1 MPKYT
6 VSTADGRQF
15 AINAPEGASQADI
28 LQYAQ
33 SNLGLALPGESQ
45 QEMTPEDILA
55 DVNPDRGFF
64 GATGA
69 GLSRGF
75 TRLGSTFGDVLP
87 ALGASALGFDDY
99 AKRQMEEA
107 AATEEQLQRT
117 NPTQFRSLSDIKG
130 AGDFLPFV
138 GETVGEQVPNLLT
151 SLIPGGVGA
160 AVGRRAVVGAAEK
173 QLAGLAEKRL
183 AGAAERQLL
192 KKTAAAE
199 GLAPEFAAVP
209 GEMAAA
215 VRTAATTPKAIQA
228 SAESMKRLLPKTLGD
243 EAANTGAMAGL
254 YLGSV
259 AQNAPEIF
267 QNIYDQTG
275 EFAPGAALIGGAIGG
290 ALDSI
295 LPAQLLKVV
304 RGNPA
309 LKAEIVARIA
319 EGKGV
324 KSGFLPALKSGAV
337 GAAKGVG
344 TEGLTEAA
352 QEAISIQAERIVG
365 DTQEAWGSEEF
376 DRLIESGVRGAVA
389 GGVFGPVAGAVDYGR
404 QTGVIAEREKAQRAE
419 EEAAA
424 KIQKDAEEAAEL
436 AGLPERYQTIDARLQ
451 EAETNLA
458 ATPGSKQ
465 LQIQRDQVLAE
476 RKALEA
482 RETFLK
488 TPPEERAKVE
498 AAKEQAPAVEGP
510 KAARDYTVSDLLKEL
525 GVTEQ
530 EAAAAIK
537 EYNSRP
543 DKPAGEENFRV
554 GFKDLARGD
563 VANKFST
570 LLDILQPRHIAD
582 IKDDTDAQL
591 EFGRRVDEVKAT
603 HPNLQS
609 DQIEADRIAGIKP
622 TQFGKEFK
630 AITGDAKITAE
641 NAPQI
646 YTALVA
652 RRDQVKPHNPP
663 LADFFDAQIQKFN
676 LLKEAQATALSG
688 PVAAPEVAQKVVTP
702 EVTPVEG
709 PSQEEVE
716 KAQQEEYDRQ
726 EAADQLAKDIADEQT
741 DMAEK
746 DFEVSQNKEQ
756 VEPDTG
762 AIEYL
767 QKNIDPRYGR
777 IIESSEQFGALS
789 RRGNDYTALNKMVG
803 RRIALDHLAGNITL
817 SKKFDK
823 DSPEK
828 RQEHLD
834 YGEHGKKFYNS
845 LTWEEQ
851 QYVKNK
857 VRELSDTEMSVE
869 QTRLAAEPEEE
880 TTAEGDTLEEAIA
893 SKEALPG
900 LYAKQNE
907 IAGKIAEM
915 TEQGASESAIAAVLK
930 EKPDLT
936 SEQAAE
942 NAKNRELKALQKEAS
957 RVSRQIAKSI
967 ELQDAPTVKELNTLS
982 EHIRAIEN
990 DIARPIEKVVP
1001 ATVRDSGVEG
1011 APEAYFRGWQKKLRE
1026 QLAEAKDRYTFG
1038 ADVLEG
1044 AFNRLRN
1051 GVVRVGRSLES
1062 AQRIKGP
1069 NESALRGALE
1079 GQYEKL
1085 RKFVDLHPQFDYL
1098 VKEEELRK
1106 AFPTYRPP
1114 AVATTPEK
1122 AIDSLSRAMGRN
1134 IGKVVSVTT
1143 TPEKAGLKNVPAGAR
1158 AMVSPEGKAYLFT
1171 DMIPE
1176 GDELS
1181 VFLHEFGDHLGMR
1194 ALVGNGNY
1202 NYLVNKV
1209 KEWAAN
1215 TKSDSRESRLAR
1227 KALKRVPKK
1236 TDVDDE
1242 ILAYFIEEAVRDGI
1256 NPKDLQSSVKP
1267 ETLSE
1272 SLKAFFNK
1280 VMGGVKNLLS
1290 KLRLNPENIKAQDI
1304 VDLAYGAAHLE
1315 LDEKINALE
1324 AAPAPVVKTK
1334 RAKKLP
1340 KAKFSMAPAGEFVS
1354 APRVRRDT
1362 PALVTM
1368 REDPIGATETV
1379 SDVQTVAERIFGL
1392 MDSIVDAA
1400 PEWSQ
1405 KTLKAVQNAIEN
1417 PVAKDSRSLINDAL
1431 SLRELAEENKT
1442 SNPEMSTAILDLHKA
1457 VSKRDFRAATYLQEM
1472 EKFYTSAKKRL
1483 GKFDL
1488 NTQKMFHNLV
1498 HQSTLKRIQFDKSE
1512 NKGHPLTKQF
1522 ESMNADLQKLYF
1534 ELRDQYAGILQK
1546 FLDQI
1551 DTSEVL
1557 GPASKVL
1564 AKLMAKQIT
1573 PYFPLFRRGDFWLR
1587 YVDPTTQEDWVLA
1600 FENNSDRRDAERFL
1614 KSNGMKEITPFRR
1627 PKEVTMDNLPP
1638 TRQFRDIIKLLE
1650 EKLPRDPTTK
1660 EMTPSAQDALNEVY
1674 GTWLT
1679 MFPTQSIM
1687 QNFRP
1692 RKGTL
1697 GFREDSLANFAEVG
1711 SRMAMNVAQFE
1722 SIQSIDKAINAAKG
1736 ARGNRPNAK
1745 DNAAW
1750 ESIQSRV
1757 PFLKNPVQK
1766 DGFVGALAAKS
1777 GYLSY
1782 VYYLI
1787 GNPSTAIANYMQL
1800 PIIAVPV
1807 LGSRYGY
1814 TETTAAFS
1822 KATYMYFKG
1831 GYDDNTTMGN
1841 PLTGRPMADR
1851 SIMGDKSKLSP
1862 EHRELFEAGLEQS
1875 AFTRTVG
1882 QELLEVRRK
1891 GLSDPTSMTLR
1902 VQTWLSRM
1910 FTNVERHNREVT
1922 LLAAYELARKGSS
1935 TRKKLDHAQA
1945 IEEAIK
1951 AVEEIHSSSKAELG
1965 PALAQTGF
1973 GKIAFTF
1980 KRVIMSMLYL
1990 QYKLSKQMLAGAT
2003 REEKYEALKALA
2015 GTNIMCWTFAGLK
2028 GVPVFG
2034 AVSIAASLTKSII
2047 DKIDDDYDDE
2057 PLDPYKYVLTHWG
2070 RMASNG
2076 PLGVLTNIDW
2086 SSRTG
2091 LGADSLWK
2099 GDPQTLS
2106 ESGPLIYMI
2115 EALGGPAY
2123 GIAKNTWEAI
2133 KFYYRGDT
2141 YRAIETA
2148 VPAAVKNPMKAWRY
2162 ATEGVRNQKGYK
2174 IIDDPTGWELFTQVG
2189 GFTSDRL
2196 SETYERNNIASAE
2209 QRRGRELKSNLLA
2222 RRNLAKYARDRDEL
2236 NDVEADIR
2244 QYNRSVWGREDKID
2258 GETKE
2263 KSWNGW
2269 NQQMKDS
2276 VNGLSLDNKHRKRL
2290 IESAGLEDIGED

>member
-1 MPKYT
+1 MQTFLVRTPDGRAFEVDGENENDAISYLQNALGEQNAPNSAIDDTLSAYEQYINQQKPQETAPRQDDPYLQELFDRTKRQRGFGDNFGPAFSRASTGLGSTITDLIPAAYYT
-6 VSTADGRQF
+6 FTGDEQAAKDQLAEAKAKQEEAARLNPPQFKGVEEVTASTALPF
-15 AINAPEGASQADI
+15 
-28 LQYAQ
+28 
-33 SNLGLALPGESQ
+33 LGEKLGEVLP
-45 QEMTPEDILA
+45 
-55 DVNPDRGFF
+55 
-64 GATGA
+64 ATGA
-69 GLSRGF
+69 TLS
-75 TRLGSTFGDVLP
+75 LALAAP
-87 ALGASALGFDDY
+87 AAALALGASPAL
-99 AKRQMEEA
+99 
-107 AATEEQLQRT
+107 AT
-117 NPTQFRSLSDIKG
+117 
-130 AGDFLPFV
+130 A
-138 GETVGEQVPNLLT
+138 
-151 SLIPGGVGA
+151 
-160 AVGRRAVVGAAEK
+160 
-173 QLAGLAEKRL
+173 
-183 AGAAERQLL
+183 AGAA
-192 KKTAAAE
+192 TA
-199 GLAPEFAAVP
+199 
-209 GEMAAA
+209 
-215 VRTAATTPKAIQA
+215 
-228 SAESMKRLLPKTLGD
+228 
-243 EAANTGAMAGL
+243 
-254 YLGSV
+254 YLGSF
-259 AQNAPEIF
+259 AMNAPNEL
-267 QNIYDQTG
+267 QNLYDKTG
-275 EFAPGAALIGGAIGG
+275 NLELPAAVISGGLQS
-290 ALDSI
+290 ALDI
-295 LPAQLLKVV
+295 LPELRVAGKIA
-304 RGNPA
+304 GP
-309 LKAEIVARIA
+309 LKAAVTE
-319 EGKGV
+319 KLLS
-324 KSGFLPALKSGAV
+324 KSGMNPSLIKSV
-337 GAAKGVG
+337 AKETGIG
-344 TEGLTEAA
+344 LAGEGLTGGA
-352 QEAISIQAERIVG
+352 QEAISIAAEDIVTKNK
-365 DTQEAWGSEEF
+365 DLWGSEEF
-376 DRLIESGVRGAVA
+376 SRILNGAVNEA
-389 GGVFGPVAGAVDYGR
+389 VGGLAFGPVAGAVDYGR
-404 QTGVIAEREKAQRAE
+404 QTNVIAEREKAQRAE

-424 KIQKDAEEAAEL
+424 ETQKDAEEAAEL
-436 AGLPERYQTIDARLQ
+436 AGMAERYQSVDARLQ
-451 EAETNLA
+451 ETENNLS
-458 ATPGSKQ
+458 ATPTSKQ
-465 LQIQRDQVLAE
+465 LQIQRDQLLAE

-482 RETFLK
+482 REALLK
-488 TPPEERAKVE
+488 TPRAERAKVE
-498 AAKEQAPAVEGP
+498 PAKEQPTVETGL

-563 VANKFST
+563 IANKFSK

-591 EFGRRVDEVKAT
+591 AFGRRVDEVRAT
-603 HPNLQS
+603 HPNLQP
-609 DQIEADRIAGIKP
+609 DQIEADKIAGIKP

-646 YTALVA
+646 YAALAA
-652 RRDQVKPHNPP
+652 RRDQVKPHNAP
-663 LADFFDAQIQKFN
+663 LADYIDAQIQKFN

-688 PVAAPEVAQKVVTP
+688 PVSAPAVAQKVAEPAPQVTS
-702 EVTPVEG
+702 VEG
-709 PSQEEVE
+709 PTAEEVE
-716 KAQQEEYDRQ
+716 SALQEEYDRQ
-726 EAADQLAKDIADEQT
+726 EAADQLAKDIADEQEQ
-741 DMAEK
+741 MAEK
-746 DFEVSQNKEQ
+746 DFEVSKNKEQ

-762 AIEYL
+762 PIEYL

-777 IIESSEQFGALS
+777 IIESSEQFRALS
-789 RRGNDYTALNKMVG
+789 KLGDDYTALNKMVG
-803 RRIALDHLAGNITL
+803 RQVALDHLVGNITL

-823 DSPEK
+823 DSAEK

-834 YGEHGKKFYNS
+834 YVDTDEFGKDPLDFSGTKEVDEAGNLSPYSALFQRSGGEYGKNFYNS

-857 VRELSDTEMSVE
+857 VRELSDIELSVE
-869 QTRLAAEPEEE
+869 QSRVDAEPETE
-880 TTAEGDTLEEAIA
+880 TEIDGETLEEAV
-893 SKEALPG
+893 SSVDVLPE
-900 LYAKQNE
+900 LYAKRDE
-907 IAGKIAEM
+907 IANQIAEI
-915 TEQGASESAIAAVLK
+915 TERGASESAIANVYK
-930 EKPDLT
+930 EYPT
-936 SEQAAE
+936 ITREQAE
-942 NAKNRELKALQKEAS
+942 EQAKNKELKALQKKADRIQGKIS
-957 RVSRQIAKSI
+957 KVA
-967 ELQDAPTVKELNTLS
+967 ELEEAPTLKELNDLS
-982 EHIRAIEN
+982 ENMQELKNELAKDLEN
-990 DIARPIEKVVP
+990 VVP
-1001 ATVRDSGVEG
+1001 LEIRQANIEG
-1011 APEAYFRGWQKKLRE
+1011 APESYFRGRQKKLRAK
-1026 QLAEAKDRYTFG
+1026 LAEAKDRYDRG

-1051 GVVRVGRSLES
+1051 GVVRVGRALET
-1062 AQRIKGP
+1062 AQKIKG
-1069 NESALRGALE
+1069 EKETTLRSTLE
-1079 GQYEKL
+1079 TQYDKL

-1134 IGKVVSVTT
+1134 VGNVVSVTA
-1143 TPEKAGLKNVPAGAR
+1143 TPEEAGLKNVPAGAR

-1171 DMIPE
+1171 NMIPE

-1194 ALVGNGNY
+1194 TLVGNGNY

-1209 KEWAAN
+1209 KEWASN
-1215 TKSDSRESRLAR
+1215 PKGNSRENRLAR
-1227 KALKRVPKK
+1227 QAIKRVPEK
-1236 TDVDDE
+1236 TNVDDE
-1242 ILAYFIEEAVRDGI
+1242 VLAYFIEEAVRDGI
-1256 NPKDLQSSVKP
+1256 KPNDLQASVQP

-1315 LDEKINALE
+1315 LDSQIPALSTK
-1324 AAPAPVVKTK
+1324 APTIITAKRTK
-1334 RAKKLP
+1334 KPDRSAQIAKKFNE
-1340 KAKFSMAPAGEFVS
+1340 AKFSMAPKGEFIS
-1354 APRVRRDT
+1354 APRVRKDT
-1362 PALVTM
+1362 PARVIM

-1379 SDVQTVAERIFGL
+1379 SDVQTVADRVFGL
-1392 MDSIVDAA
+1392 MDSIVDAS

-1417 PVAKDSRSLINDAL
+1417 PVAKDSRSLINNAL

-1442 SNPEMSTAILDLHKA
+1442 SNPEMSNAILDLHKA
-1457 VSKRDFRAATYLQEM
+1457 VSKRDYRATNYLQEM
-1472 EKFYTSAKKRL
+1472 EKFYMRAKDRL
-1483 GKFDL
+1483 GKFDSK
-1488 NTQKMFHNLV
+1488 TQKTFNNLV

-1512 NKGHPLTKQF
+1512 FRGHPLTKQF
-1522 ESMNADLQKLYF
+1522 LSMDADLQKLYF

-1551 DTSEVL
+1551 ETSEVL
-1557 GPASKVL
+1557 GPASKIL

-1587 YVDPTTQEDWVLA
+1587 YVDPTTQEDWVMA
-1600 FENNSDRRDAERFL
+1600 FENNSDRRDAQKFL
-1614 KSNGMKEITPFRR
+1614 KSNGMVDIVPFRR

-1650 EKLPRDPTTK
+1650 EKLPRDPNTK

-1736 ARGNRPNAK
+1736 ARGKNPNAK
-1745 DNAAW
+1745 DNAVW
-1750 ESIQSRV
+1750 ESIQYRV

-1766 DGFVGALAAKS
+1766 NGFVGALAAKS

-1800 PIIAVPV
+1800 PIIAVPI

-1814 TETTAAFS
+1814 TETTAAMA
-1822 KATYMYFKG
+1822 KATQMYFKG
-1831 GYDDNTTMGN
+1831 GYDDNTTMTN
-1841 PLTGRPMADR
+1841 PLTGKSMADR
-1851 SIMGDKSKLSP
+1851 SIMGDKSKLSQ
-1862 EHRELFEAGLEQS
+1862 EHKELFEAGLEQS
-1875 AFTRTVG
+1875 AFTRTTA

-1891 GLSDPTSMTLR
+1891 GLSDPTSMSLR

-1922 LLAAYELARKGSS
+1922 LLAAYELARKGSG
-1935 TRKKLDHAQA
+1935 TRKKLEHAEA

-1951 AVEEIHSSSKAELG
+1951 TVEEIHSSTKAELG

-1973 GKIAFTF
+1973 GKIALTF

-2003 REEKYEALKALA
+2003 REEKYEALKGLA
-2015 GTNIMCWTFAGLK
+2015 GTNVMCWTFAGLK
-2028 GVPVFG
+2028 GIPVFG
-2034 AVSIAASLTKSII
+2034 AISIAASLAKSLI

-2057 PLDPYKYVLTHWG
+2057 PLDPYKYVLTNWG
-2070 RMASNG
+2070 RMAANG
-2076 PLGVLTNIDW
+2076 PLGVMTNIDW

-2091 LGADSLWK
+2091 LGVDSLWRA
-2099 GDPQTLS
+2099 DPRTLS
-2106 ESGPLIYMI
+2106 ESGPLVYML

-2133 KFYYRGDT
+2133 KIYYRGDT

-2148 VPAAVKNPMKAWRY
+2148 VPAVVKNPMKAWRY

-2174 IIDDPTGWELFTQVG
+2174 IIDDPTSWEIFTQVG

-2196 SETYERNNIASAE
+2196 SETYERNNIAAAE
-2209 QRRGRELKSNLLA
+2209 QRRGRELQSNLLL
-2222 RRNLAKYARDRDEL
+2222 RRNLAKNSRDYEEL
-2236 NDVEADIR
+2236 REVEADIR
-2244 QYNRSVWGREDKID
+2244 RFSKSKWGRID
-2258 GETKE
+2258 PIDAATKRRSWE
-2263 KSWNGW
+2263 GWKS
-2269 NQQMKDS
+2269 QMENS
-2276 VNGLSLDNKHRKRL
+2276 VNGLTLDKQHRKQL
-2290 IESAGLEDIGED
+2290 IKNAGLEDIE

>member
-1 MPKYT
+1 MQTFLVKTPDGRAFEVDGENENDAINYLQNALGGGTDSNAPIVPQRSSIDSTIDAYGQYLDRQGETSSEEAPQQDDTYLQDLLARAKRQRGFGDNFGPAFSRASTGVESTVTDLIPAAYYT
-6 VSTADGRQF
+6 FTGNEQAAKDQLAEAKAKQEEAARLNPPQFKGVEEVTASTALPFLGEKLGE
-15 AINAPEGASQADI
+15 ALPATGAT
-28 LQYAQ
+28 
-33 SNLGLALPGESQ
+33 LGLAIAAPAAAL
-45 QEMTPEDILA
+45 
-55 DVNPDRGFF
+55 
-64 GATGA
+64 
-69 GLSRGF
+69 
-75 TRLGSTFGDVLP
+75 
-87 ALGASALGFDDY
+87 ALGASPALATAAGAATAYLGSFAMNAPNELQNLYD
-99 AKRQMEEA
+99 KTGNLELPA
-107 AATEEQLQRT
+107 AAISGGLQ
-117 NPTQFRSLSDIKG
+117 SALDI
-130 AGDFLPFV
+130 LP
-138 GETVGEQVPNLLT
+138 EL
-151 SLIPGGVGA
+151 
-160 AVGRRAVVGAAEK
+160 
-173 QLAGLAEKRL
+173 RL
-183 AGAAERQLL
+183 AGKIAGPL
-192 KKTAAAE
+192 K
-199 GLAPEFAAVP
+199 AAVT
-209 GEMAAA
+209 E
-215 VRTAATTPKAIQA
+215 K
-228 SAESMKRLLPKTLGD
+228 LLSKSGMNPSLIK
-243 EAANTGAMAGL
+243 
-254 YLGSV
+254 SV
-259 AQNAPEIF
+259 AKE
-267 QNIYDQTG
+267 TG
-275 EFAPGAALIGGAIGG
+275 IGFAG
-290 ALDSI
+290 
-295 LPAQLLKVV
+295 
-304 RGNPA
+304 
-309 LKAEIVARIA
+309 
-319 EGKGV
+319 
-324 KSGFLPALKSGAV
+324 
-337 GAAKGVG
+337 
-344 TEGLTEAA
+344 EGLTGGA
-352 QEAISIQAERIVG
+352 QEAISIAAEKIVTENK
-365 DTQEAWGSEEF
+365 DLWGSEEF
-376 DRLIESGVRGAVA
+376 SRVLNGAVNEA
-389 GGVFGPVAGAVDYGR
+389 VGGLAFGPVAGAVDYGR
-404 QTGVIAEREKAQRAE
+404 QTNVIAERENAQRAE

-424 KIQKDAEEAAEL
+424 KTQKDAEEAAEL
-436 AGLPERYQTIDARLQ
+436 AGMAERYQAIDARLQ
-451 EAETNLA
+451 ETETNLA

-476 RKALEA
+476 RKSLEA
-482 RETFLK
+482 RETLLK
-488 TPPEERAKVE
+488 TPLEERAKIE
-498 AAKEQAPAVEGP
+498 AAKEKAPIAEGP

-537 EYNSRP
+537 EYNNRP

-609 DQIEADRIAGIKP
+609 DQIEADKIAGIKP

-646 YTALVA
+646 YAALAA
-652 RRDQVKPHNPP
+652 RRDQVKPHNAP

-688 PVAAPEVAQKVVTP
+688 PVAAPAVAQRVVTP

-709 PSQEEVE
+709 PTAEEVE
-716 KAQQEEYDRQ
+716 SALQEEYDRQ
-726 EAADQLAKDIADEQT
+726 EAADQLAMDIADEQKQ
-741 DMAEK
+741 MAEK
-746 DFEVSQNKEQ
+746 DFEVSKNKEQ

-762 AIEYL
+762 PIEYL

-789 RRGNDYTALNKMVG
+789 KLGNDYTALNKMVG
-803 RRIALDHLAGNITL
+803 RQVALDHLVGNITL

-823 DSPEK
+823 DSAEK

-834 YGEHGKKFYNS
+834 YVDTDEFGKDPLDFSGTKEVDEAGNLSPYSALFQRSGGEYGKNFYNS

-857 VRELSDTEMSVE
+857 VRELSDIELSVE
-869 QTRLAAEPEEE
+869 QSRVDAEPETE
-880 TTAEGDTLEEAIA
+880 TEIDGETLEEAV
-893 SKEALPG
+893 SSVDVLPE
-900 LYAKQNE
+900 LYAKRDE
-907 IAGKIAEM
+907 IANQIAEI
-915 TEQGASESAIAAVLK
+915 TERGASESAIANVYK
-930 EKPDLT
+930 EYPT
-936 SEQAAE
+936 ITREQAE
-942 NAKNRELKALQKEAS
+942 EQAKNKELKALQKKADRIQGKIS
-957 RVSRQIAKSI
+957 KVA
-967 ELQDAPTVKELNTLS
+967 ELEEAPTLKELNDLS
-982 EHIRAIEN
+982 ENMQELKNELAKDLEN
-990 DIARPIEKVVP
+990 VVP
-1001 ATVRDSGVEG
+1001 LEIRQANIEG
-1011 APEAYFRGWQKKLRE
+1011 APESYFRGRQKKLRAK
-1026 QLAEAKDRYTFG
+1026 LAEAKDRYDRG

-1051 GVVRVGRSLES
+1051 GVVRVGRALET
-1062 AQRIKGP
+1062 AQKIKG
-1069 NESALRGALE
+1069 EKETTLRSTLE
-1079 GQYEKL
+1079 TQYDKL

-1134 IGKVVSVTT
+1134 VGNVVSVTA
-1143 TPEKAGLKNVPAGAR
+1143 TPEEAGLKNVPAGAR

-1171 DMIPE
+1171 NMIPE

-1209 KEWAAN
+1209 KEWASN
-1215 TKSDSRESRLAR
+1215 PKGNSRENRLAR
-1227 KALKRVPKK
+1227 QAIKRVPEK
-1236 TDVDDE
+1236 TNVDDE
-1242 ILAYFIEEAVRDGI
+1242 VLAYFIEEAVRDGI
-1256 NPKDLQSSVKP
+1256 KPNDLQASVQP

-1315 LDEKINALE
+1315 LDSQIPALSTK
-1324 AAPAPVVKTK
+1324 APTIITAKRTK
-1334 RAKKLP
+1334 KPDRSAQIAKKFNE
-1340 KAKFSMAPAGEFVS
+1340 AKFSMAPKGEFIS
-1354 APRVRRDT
+1354 APRVRKDT
-1362 PALVTM
+1362 PARVIM

-1379 SDVQTVAERIFGL
+1379 SDVQTVADRVFGL

-1417 PVAKDSRSLINDAL
+1417 PVAKDSRSLINNAL
-1431 SLRELAEENKT
+1431 SLRELAEETKT
-1442 SNPEMSTAILDLHKA
+1442 FNPEMSTAILDLHKA
-1457 VSKRDFRAATYLQEM
+1457 VSKRDYKATNYLQDM
-1472 EKFYTSAKKRL
+1472 EKFYMKAKERL
-1483 GKFDL
+1483 GKFDI
-1488 NTQKMFHNLV
+1488 NAQKVFHNLV
-1498 HQSTLKRIQFDKSE
+1498 HQSTLKRIQFDKSQF
-1512 NKGHPLTKQF
+1512 KGHPLTKQF
-1522 ESMNADLQKLYF
+1522 ESMDADLQKLYF

-1551 DTSEVL
+1551 ETSEVL

-1587 YVDPTTQEDWVLA
+1587 YVDPTTKEDWVLA
-1600 FENNSDRRDAERFL
+1600 FENNSDRRDAQNFL
-1614 KSNGMKEITPFRR
+1614 KSNGMVEIVPFRR

-1638 TRQFRDIIKLLE
+1638 TRQFRDVIKLLE
-1650 EKLPRDPTTK
+1650 EKLPRDPNTK
-1660 EMTPSAQDALNEVY
+1660 EMTDSAKDALNEVY

-1736 ARGNRPNAK
+1736 ARGKHPNAK

-1750 ESIQSRV
+1750 ESIQYRV

-1831 GYDDNTTMGN
+1831 GYDDNTTMAN
-1841 PLTGRPMADR
+1841 PLTGKSMADR

-1875 AFTRTVG
+1875 AFTRTTA

-1891 GLSDPTSMTLR
+1891 GLSDPTSMSLR

-1935 TRKKLDHAQA
+1935 TRKKLEHAEA

-1951 AVEEIHSSSKAELG
+1951 AVEEIHSSSKSELG

-1973 GKIAFTF
+1973 GKIALTF

-2015 GTNIMCWTFAGLK
+2015 GTNVMCWTFAGLK

-2034 AVSIAASLTKSII
+2034 AVSLAASLTKSLI

-2070 RMASNG
+2070 RMAANG
-2076 PLGVLTNIDW
+2076 PLGVVTNIDW

-2123 GIAKNTWEAI
+2123 GIAKNMWEAI
-2133 KFYYRGDT
+2133 KIYNRGDT

-2148 VPAAVKNPMKAWRY
+2148 VPAVIKNPMKTWRY
-2162 ATEGVRNQKGYK
+2162 ATDGVRNQKGYK
-2174 IIDDPTGWELFTQVG
+2174 IIDDPTFMELFTQLG

-2209 QRRGRELKSNLLA
+2209 QRRGRELKSGLLA
-2222 RRNLAKYARDRDEL
+2222 RRNLAKYARDYEEL
-2236 NDVEADIR
+2236 REVEADIR
-2244 QYNRSVWGREDKID
+2244 QYNRSVWGRDDKID
-2258 GETKE
+2258 NSTKE

-2276 VNGLSLDNKHRKRL
+2276 VNGLSLDKKHRKHL
-2290 IESAGLEDIGED
+2290 IRSAGLEDIEED

>member
-1 MPKYT
+1 MQTFLVKTP
-6 VSTADGRQF
+6 DGRAF
-15 AINAPEGASQADI
+15 EVDGENENDAINYLQNALGGGTDSSAPTAPKRPSIDSTIDAYGQYLNRQGETSPEEAPQQDDTYLQDLLARTKRQRGFGDNFGPAFSRASTGVESTITDLIPAAYYTFTGNEQAAKDQLAEAKAKQEEAARLNPPQFKGVEEVTASTVLPFLGEKLGEALPATGAT
-28 LQYAQ
+28 
-33 SNLGLALPGESQ
+33 LGLALAAPAAA
-45 QEMTPEDILA
+45 L
-55 DVNPDRGFF
+55 
-64 GATGA
+64 
-69 GLSRGF
+69 
-75 TRLGSTFGDVLP
+75 
-87 ALGASALGFDDY
+87 ALGASPALATAAGAVTAYLGSFAMNAPNELQNLYD
-99 AKRQMEEA
+99 KTGNLELPA
-107 AATEEQLQRT
+107 AAISGGLQSALDILPELRLAGKIAG
-117 NPTQFRSLSDIKG
+117 PLKAAVIEKLLAKSGMEPSLLKTVAKETG
-130 AGDFLPFV
+130 LA
-138 GETVGEQVPNLLT
+138 TVGE
-151 SLIPGGVGA
+151 
-160 AVGRRAVVGAAEK
+160 
-173 QLAGLAEKRL
+173 
-183 AGAAERQLL
+183 
-192 KKTAAAE
+192 
-199 GLAPEFAAVP
+199 
-209 GEMAAA
+209 
-215 VRTAATTPKAIQA
+215 
-228 SAESMKRLLPKTLGD
+228 
-243 EAANTGAMAGL
+243 
-254 YLGSV
+254 
-259 AQNAPEIF
+259 
-267 QNIYDQTG
+267 
-275 EFAPGAALIGGAIGG
+275 
-290 ALDSI
+290 
-295 LPAQLLKVV
+295 
-304 RGNPA
+304 
-309 LKAEIVARIA
+309 
-319 EGKGV
+319 
-324 KSGFLPALKSGAV
+324 
-337 GAAKGVG
+337 
-344 TEGLTEAA
+344 GLTGGA
-352 QEAISIQAERIVG
+352 QEAISIAAEKIVTENK
-365 DTQEAWGSEEF
+365 DLWGSEEF
-376 DRLIESGVRGAVA
+376 NRVLNGAVNEA
-389 GGVFGPVAGAVDYGR
+389 VGGLAFGPVAGAVDYGR
-404 QTGVIAEREKAQRAE
+404 QTGVIAEREKTQRAE

-424 KIQKDAEEAAEL
+424 KTQKDAEEAAEL

-488 TPPEERAKVE
+488 TPPEERAKIE
-498 AAKEQAPAVEGP
+498 AAKEQAPAMEGP

-543 DKPAGEENFRV
+543 NKPAGEENFRV

-603 HPNLQS
+603 HPNLQP
-609 DQIEADRIAGIKP
+609 DQIEADKIAGIKP

-762 AIEYL
+762 PIEYL

-834 YGEHGKKFYNS
+834 YVNTDEFGADSLDFSSTKEVDEAGNLSPYSALFQRSGGEHGKKFYNS

-880 TTAEGDTLEEAIA
+880 TTAEGNTLEEAIA

-900 LYAKQNE
+900 LYAKQDE

-990 DIARPIEKVVP
+990 DIARPIGKVVP
-1001 ATVRDSGVEG
+1001 LEIRQANIEG
-1011 APEAYFRGWQKKLRE
+1011 APEAYFRGWQKKLSE
-1026 QLAEAKDRYTFG
+1026 QLAEVKDRYALG

-1227 KALKRVPKK
+1227 KALKRVPEN
-1236 TDVDDE
+1236 TDVNDE
-1242 ILAYFIEEAVRDGI
+1242 VLAYFIEEAVRDGI

-1400 PEWSQ
+1400 PEC
-1405 KTLKAVQNAIEN
+1405 
-1417 PVAKDSRSLINDAL
+1417 
-1431 SLRELAEENKT
+1431 
-1442 SNPEMSTAILDLHKA
+1442 
-1457 VSKRDFRAATYLQEM
+1457 
-1472 EKFYTSAKKRL
+1472 
-1483 GKFDL
+1483 
-1488 NTQKMFHNLV
+1488 
-1498 HQSTLKRIQFDKSE
+1498 
-1512 NKGHPLTKQF
+1512 
-1522 ESMNADLQKLYF
+1522 
-1534 ELRDQYAGILQK
+1534 
-1546 FLDQI
+1546 
-1551 DTSEVL
+1551 
-1557 GPASKVL
+1557 
-1564 AKLMAKQIT
+1564 
-1573 PYFPLFRRGDFWLR
+1573 
-1587 YVDPTTQEDWVLA
+1587 
-1600 FENNSDRRDAERFL
+1600 
-1614 KSNGMKEITPFRR
+1614 
-1627 PKEVTMDNLPP
+1627 
-1638 TRQFRDIIKLLE
+1638 
-1650 EKLPRDPTTK
+1650 
-1660 EMTPSAQDALNEVY
+1660 
-1674 GTWLT
+1674 
-1679 MFPTQSIM
+1679 
-1687 QNFRP
+1687 
-1692 RKGTL
+1692 
-1697 GFREDSLANFAEVG
+1697 
-1711 SRMAMNVAQFE
+1711 
-1722 SIQSIDKAINAAKG
+1722 
-1736 ARGNRPNAK
+1736 
-1745 DNAAW
+1745 
-1750 ESIQSRV
+1750 
-1757 PFLKNPVQK
+1757 
-1766 DGFVGALAAKS
+1766 
-1777 GYLSY
+1777 
-1782 VYYLI
+1782 
-1787 GNPSTAIANYMQL
+1787 
-1800 PIIAVPV
+1800 
-1807 LGSRYGY
+1807 
-1814 TETTAAFS
+1814 
-1822 KATYMYFKG
+1822 
-1831 GYDDNTTMGN
+1831 
-1841 PLTGRPMADR
+1841 
-1851 SIMGDKSKLSP
+1851 
-1862 EHRELFEAGLEQS
+1862 
-1875 AFTRTVG
+1875 
-1882 QELLEVRRK
+1882 RRK
-1891 GLSDPTSMTLR
+1891 R
-1902 VQTWLSRM
+1902 
-1910 FTNVERHNREVT
+1910 
-1922 LLAAYELARKGSS
+1922 
-1935 TRKKLDHAQA
+1935 
-1945 IEEAIK
+1945 
-1951 AVEEIHSSSKAELG
+1951 
-1965 PALAQTGF
+1965 
-1973 GKIAFTF
+1973 
-1980 KRVIMSMLYL
+1980 
-1990 QYKLSKQMLAGAT
+1990 
-2003 REEKYEALKALA
+2003 
-2015 GTNIMCWTFAGLK
+2015 
-2028 GVPVFG
+2028 
-2034 AVSIAASLTKSII
+2034 
-2047 DKIDDDYDDE
+2047 
-2057 PLDPYKYVLTHWG
+2057 
-2070 RMASNG
+2070 
-2076 PLGVLTNIDW
+2076 
-2086 SSRTG
+2086 
-2091 LGADSLWK
+2091 
-2099 GDPQTLS
+2099 
-2106 ESGPLIYMI
+2106 
-2115 EALGGPAY
+2115 
-2123 GIAKNTWEAI
+2123 
-2133 KFYYRGDT
+2133 
-2141 YRAIETA
+2141 
-2148 VPAAVKNPMKAWRY
+2148 
-2162 ATEGVRNQKGYK
+2162 
-2174 IIDDPTGWELFTQVG
+2174 
-2189 GFTSDRL
+2189 
-2196 SETYERNNIASAE
+2196 
-2209 QRRGRELKSNLLA
+2209 
-2222 RRNLAKYARDRDEL
+2222 
-2236 NDVEADIR
+2236 
-2244 QYNRSVWGREDKID
+2244 
-2258 GETKE
+2258 
-2263 KSWNGW
+2263 
-2269 NQQMKDS
+2269 
-2276 VNGLSLDNKHRKRL
+2276 
-2290 IESAGLEDIGED
+2290 